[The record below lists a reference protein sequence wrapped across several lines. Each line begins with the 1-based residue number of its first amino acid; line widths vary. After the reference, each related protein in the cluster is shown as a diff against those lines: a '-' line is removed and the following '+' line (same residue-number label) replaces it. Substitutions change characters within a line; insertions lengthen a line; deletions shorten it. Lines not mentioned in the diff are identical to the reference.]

1 MSHRFT
7 ISLPDDA
14 YSLLEEDAKRNCRT
28 LSEELTYMLRTHK
41 GRYSTPASVVSTPT
55 SFIKPVLP
63 ENPEGSPTLT
73 NDTTA
78 YYKKRKETI
87 I

>member
-41 GRYSTPASVVSTPT
+41 GKYSAPIAHEP
-55 SFIKPVLP
+55 FIKPTLA
-63 ENPEGSPTLT
+63 ENPEGSPIIT

-78 YYKKRKETI
+78 YYKKRKEVI
-87 I
+87 